1 MNKSS
6 FNRYKNIMFSV
17 MLLIIFA
24 IVSFKIVNNVEYI
37 FGWIVNFIDTIWKM
51 IIPFVIGA
59 FIAFILSSAV
69 KFLETDFANVF
80 AKGRVTKTIRI
91 ISVFTVYLIAISLIS
106 LTIVY
111 LVPAIQASMTEF
123 KNNLPSNF
131 EKAEEMISKA
141 GITIDIDVEREIT
154 NFLTNAFSEKGTIFT
169 ILDNIANLT
178 SSLLNAILG
187 VIIAFYMLV
196 DRENIGRYVKKAF
209 IAMTSKEKTEKIIEF
224 AQYVSK
230 TFDKF
235 IIGKV
240 IDSIIIGLM
249 CYIGLLIFGIKYR
262 LIFSIIIGVTNV
274 IPYFGPF
281 MGAIPVI
288 ILVFLYD
295 PAMTI
300 PIALLI
306 FVLQQF
312 DGSILGPM
320 VLGDAIGVKPLA
332 VIFSILIG
340 GALFGVLGMFLAVP
354 TYVVITEL
362 INKYID
368 INYQKNIELKEGK

>member
-1 MNKSS
+1 
-6 FNRYKNIMFSV
+6 
-17 MLLIIFA
+17 
-24 IVSFKIVNNVEYI
+24 
-37 FGWIVNFIDTIWKM
+37 
-51 IIPFVIGA
+51 
-59 FIAFILSSAV
+59 
-69 KFLETDFANVF
+69 
-80 AKGRVTKTIRI
+80 
-91 ISVFTVYLIAISLIS
+91 
-106 LTIVY
+106 
-111 LVPAIQASMTEF
+111 
-123 KNNLPSNF
+123 
-131 EKAEEMISKA
+131 
-141 GITIDIDVEREIT
+141 
-154 NFLTNAFSEKGTIFT
+154 
-169 ILDNIANLT
+169 
-178 SSLLNAILG
+178 
-187 VIIAFYMLV
+187 MLV